1 MHDVV
6 MHDLAMMHDDVM
18 MMHDNVMMHD
28 VVMGFR
34 LDGFFGSG
42 YMSHDRRK
50 SECRRKERSC
60 NKFLHHRENLFIGRT
75 PPMRHSRPNS
85 HYRKVSI
92 NLI

>member
-6 MHDLAMMHDDVM
+6 HDVV

-42 YMSHDRRK
+42 YMSHDRR
-50 SECRRKERSC
+50 
-60 NKFLHHRENLFIGRT
+60 
-75 PPMRHSRPNS
+75 
-85 HYRKVSI
+85 
-92 NLI
+92 

>member
-1 MHDVV
+1 MHDV
-6 MHDLAMMHDDVM
+6 AMMHDDVA

-42 YMSHDRRK
+42 YMSHDRRN

-60 NKFLHHRENLFIGRT
+60 NKFLYHRENPFHRT
-75 PPMRHSRPNS
+75 HASPEASRPNS
-85 HYRKVSI
+85 HYQKVSI